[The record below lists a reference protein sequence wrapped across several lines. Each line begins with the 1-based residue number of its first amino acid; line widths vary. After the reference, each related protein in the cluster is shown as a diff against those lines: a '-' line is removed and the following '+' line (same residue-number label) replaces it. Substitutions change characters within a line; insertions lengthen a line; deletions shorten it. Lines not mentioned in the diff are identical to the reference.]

1 MARTPEQKEATRE
14 FRYQLVMDVGRCE
27 WCGCRKVDYLCC
39 HEILRGPLRQL
50 ALDKPWAILVVCPD
64 CHPKMDTIPKAGQL
78 ARLYLSRSTDYNLV
92 EFNKL
97 AISRVAQ
104 EDVDQH
110 IDAVLAAGR
119 RGR

>member
-1 MARTPEQKEATRE
+1 
-14 FRYQLVMDVGRCE
+14 
-27 WCGCRKVDYLCC
+27 
-39 HEILRGPLRQL
+39 
-50 ALDKPWAILVVCPD
+50 
-64 CHPKMDTIPKAGQL
+64 MDTIPKAGQL